1 MHAPDLYSARRARTQ
16 NLIRNYIYSIYTYV
30 WYGNCMNFPVLFTTS
45 QCPRLFIN
53 LTILRRRHAFL
64 RHTLPPA
71 THRPS
76 VVPPPSRSCTENNYY
91 YDNLWASSPDVSVA
105 AARRRCSAFW
115 WRRSFYN
122 NIFVYKFV
130 YILYFVYIFI
140 YICKFQRFIATLH
153 FYTYT

>member
-1 MHAPDLYSARRARTQ
+1 
-16 NLIRNYIYSIYTYV
+16 
-30 WYGNCMNFPVLFTTS
+30 MNFPVLFTTS
-45 QCPRLFIN
+45 QIFIN

-76 VVPPPSRSCTENNYY
+76 RRS
-91 YDNLWASSPDVSVA
+91 
-105 AARRRCSAFW
+105 RRRHQDHVPKIIIIMTIYEQAHRMWRRRQRRRRSAFW

-153 FYTYT
+153 FYIHIKSFAHTNTQVIAFRTTSSYGDISLYTYVCMY